1 MSELAEKDPS
11 LKRILDKRTGRNLL
25 EDVHPLEASPA
36 AGTQLTVTVR
46 IENGA
51 EAPIELIVTADRD
64 WLKPSREKLYLM
76 GGETGEFDATVTAT
90 GTGEFA
96 NLCFAWNGATDAYRE
111 YVLVWRKGKSE
122 PPPPPPP
129 PSSSP
134 KSTSGITAPP
144 DWMVR

>member
-1 MSELAEKDPS
+1 MSELTEKDPC

-25 EDVHPLEASPA
+25 EDVHPLEANPT
-36 AGTQLTVTVR
+36 AGTKVTVTVR

-51 EAPIELIVTADRD
+51 EAPIELVVTTDRD

-76 GGETGEFDATVTAT
+76 GGETGEFDATVTAA

-96 NLCFAWNGATDAYRE
+96 NLCFAWSGATETYRE

-122 PPPPPPP
+122 QPAAA
-129 PSSSP
+129 SP
-134 KSTSGITAPP
+134 KNPTGITAPP
-144 DWMVR
+144 DWMKR